1 MFETKQLIAIFP
13 LIFKS
18 SSVSKYLYPKTS
30 DVNKA
35 ISIKA
40 KIKAKALIP
49 KAKVKGKCLQEQDK
63 SPPV

>member
-1 MFETKQLIAIFP
+1 MFMMIVCVSEWLPVLCAD
-13 LIFKS
+13 
-18 SSVSKYLYPKTS
+18 SSVRFS

-40 KIKAKALIP
+40 KAKAGPFQGQAKAKAE
-49 KAKVKGKCLQEQDK
+49 CLQEQDK